1 MRHADLQREATAVIV
16 KAASAMLYDTAVWH
30 LVWVCERVGVC
41 CGGVSDAMGQKT
53 RVKLFRLSFSTGQ
66 SSRKSQ
72 VFRLDPPVDP
82 GTSYTVVPTGVA
94 DLHP

>member
-16 KAASAMLYDTAVWH
+16 KAASALLYDAAVWH

-41 CGGVSDAMGQKT
+41 CGGVSDAMGSKNTCKT
-53 RVKLFRLSFSTGQ
+53 CSTD
-66 SSRKSQ
+66 Q

-82 GTSYTVVPTGVA
+82 GTSYNVLPTGVA
-94 DLHP
+94 DLYP